1 MRMNNRAE
9 GESEELTNRDS
20 VPRRE
25 AGRGGEGQRA
35 AWRLREA
42 QME

>member
-9 GESEELTNRDS
+9 GESEELVNRDF

-25 AGRGGEGQRA
+25 RNRQGEGERD
-35 AWRLREA
+35 RE
-42 QME
+42 QHGD